1 LKLLHALIRPHFFVP
16 VHGEYKMLKKHAQ
29 LAEKLGMPARNIII
43 PDLGD
48 MLELST
54 NGLKKIGSVPFGS
67 RLIDGHGEGDI
78 DSSVLR
84 DRQALAED
92 GICIVGIGYN
102 GKNGEII
109 SGPDIMTKGLV
120 YGNEIEKIITEA
132 KAVVLGAVEKSPIT
146 DDINEARNQIR
157 KDIQGYFNKSFN
169 RRPIVV
175 SMLEKF

>member
-1 LKLLHALIRPHFFVP
+1 MVNNLVHRGCEVVYESLAAVHVSGHACQEELKLLHALIRPHFFVP

-29 LAEKLGMPARNIII
+29 LAEKLGMPSRNIII

-67 RLIDGHGEGDI
+67 RLIDGHGDGDI

-92 GICIVGIGYN
+92 G
-102 GKNGEII
+102 
-109 SGPDIMTKGLV
+109 
-120 YGNEIEKIITEA
+120 
-132 KAVVLGAVEKSPIT
+132 
-146 DDINEARNQIR
+146 
-157 KDIQGYFNKSFN
+157 
-169 RRPIVV
+169 
-175 SMLEKF
+175 

>member
-1 LKLLHALIRPHFFVP
+1 
-16 VHGEYKMLKKHAQ
+16 MNS
-29 LAEKLGMPARNIII
+29 RNIFV

-48 MLELST
+48 LVELST
-54 NGLKKIGSVPFGS
+54 TGLKKIGSVPFGA

-102 GKNGEII
+102 GKNGEIV

-120 YGNEIEKIITEA
+120 YGNEMEKIITEA
-132 KAVVLGAVEKSPIT
+132 KSVVQAALGKSPLT
-146 DDINEARNQIR
+146 EDLGETRNQIR
-157 KDIQGYFNKSFN
+157 KDIQAYFNKTFN

-175 SMLEKF
+175 SMLQKF